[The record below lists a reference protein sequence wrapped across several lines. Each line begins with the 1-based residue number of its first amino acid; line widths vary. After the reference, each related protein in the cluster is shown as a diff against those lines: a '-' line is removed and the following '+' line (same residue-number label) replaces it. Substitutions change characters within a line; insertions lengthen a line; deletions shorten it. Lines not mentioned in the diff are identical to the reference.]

1 MSTLDGVFT
10 LRTPRDLLEKLEA
23 DFVRLAA
30 SEATTKAA
38 QYAAFDFF
46 VCAEHLADWQ
56 HNSTG
61 ASLNA
66 CRSYPDGALVSHV
79 ANGAKHFAVSTARHA
94 TVSNTGVSFG
104 AFQPDAFQ
112 SDAFATFS
120 RLVIQLENGRTED
133 VMAVA
138 ERVLSHW
145 RAALR

>member
-23 DFVRLAA
+23 DFVRLAS

-46 VCAEHLADWQ
+46 VCALHLADWQ
-56 HNSTG
+56 HKATG

-66 CRSYPDGALVSHV
+66 CQSYPDGALVRHV

-94 TVSNTGVSFG
+94 TVRDTRVSAGAFQQA
-104 AFQPDAFQ
+104 AFQPDAF
-112 SDAFATFS
+112 ATS
-120 RLVIQLENGRTED
+120 SKLVIQLEDGRTED
-133 VMAVA
+133 AMVVA
-138 ERVLSHW
+138 GRVLSHW
-145 RAALR
+145 RAAVR